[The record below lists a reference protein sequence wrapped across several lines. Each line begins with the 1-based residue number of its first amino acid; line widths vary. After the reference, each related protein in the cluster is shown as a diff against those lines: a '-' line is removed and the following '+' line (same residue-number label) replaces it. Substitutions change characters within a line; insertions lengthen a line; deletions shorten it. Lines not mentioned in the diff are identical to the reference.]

1 MVFTPVL
8 LPLHYMNVIEIG
20 NGKNIDDG
28 IPKPEA
34 LVSHLFSG

>member
-1 MVFTPVL
+1 
-8 LPLHYMNVIEIG
+8 MNVIEIG